1 MQDPE
6 SIVKAFIGD
15 YYQWNDRSRTLCAS
29 NVSPEMLADAE
40 HDYELLLSRYCKPGF
55 RGQAIAFGFPSAHD
69 PNREEIKETR
79 INGDSAIVRTT
90 KTDEDGFQAD
100 YEFIL
105 TSSDGRWFLE
115 AVDYIDDEGRY
126 PGL

>member
-6 SIVKAFIGD
+6 SIVESFIGD
-15 YYQWNDRSRTLCAS
+15 YYRWNDRSRTRCAS
-29 NVSPEMLADAE
+29 MSPEMLAAAE
-40 HDYELLLSRYCKPGF
+40 REYELLLSQYCKPGF
-55 RGQAIAFGFPSAHD
+55 RGQAIAFGSPSAHD
-69 PNREEIKETR
+69 PDREEIRQTR
-79 INGDSAIVRTT
+79 ISGDGAIVTTT

-105 TSSDGRWFLE
+105 TLSDGRWFLE